1 MSAVWHQFEAV
12 CRVSPSLEEPSR
24 WSFRKSPVS
33 SEDGAGPYEV
43 PWAPGLEYGFRD
55 QGYGLIESTAD
66 RFTNTHQQRGC
77 RGIME
82 AGIVGLPNVG
92 KSTLFNAL
100 TSSKS
105 AQSANYPFCTIEP
118 NEGVVSVPDD
128 RLRRISQHIVP
139 KKLVPAALKLVDIA
153 GIVKGASEGQ
163 GLGNKFLTHI
173 REVDAILQVVRCFED
188 PDVIHVTGKVN
199 PVSDIETIEI
209 ELMLADIQTLD
220 NALSKA
226 ERTAKS
232 GDKEAKLRVEV
243 IRKCLTHLATDEP
256 LRKLT
261 FEEGEAKVVSS
272 FGLMTAKPIL
282 YVANVD
288 ENDLE
293 GQGPLVQQVREFA
306 AKIGASVVPVCAKL
320 EAEIA
325 ELDEADRAEML
336 AGAGLAE
343 PSLAALA
350 RETYRVLG
358 YHSYF
363 TAGEMEVRAWTIPI
377 GATAPQAAGVIH
389 TDFEKGFI
397 RAEIYTLNDLETYKT
412 EKDIRQAGKLRVEGK
427 AYVMQDGD
435 ICHFLFN

>member
-1 MSAVWHQFEAV
+1 
-12 CRVSPSLEEPSR
+12 
-24 WSFRKSPVS
+24 
-33 SEDGAGPYEV
+33 
-43 PWAPGLEYGFRD
+43 
-55 QGYGLIESTAD
+55 
-66 RFTNTHQQRGC
+66 
-77 RGIME
+77 ME

-100 TSSKS
+100 TMSKA

-118 NEGVVSVPDD
+118 NEGIVSVPDD
-128 RLRRISQHIVP
+128 RLRRISQYIVP

-188 PDVIHVTGKVN
+188 PDVIHVSGAVN

-209 ELMLADIQTLD
+209 ELMLADIQTLE
-220 NALSKA
+220 NSLSKA

-232 GDKEAKLRVEV
+232 GDKDAKVRVEV
-243 IRKCLTHLATDEP
+243 IKKCLAHLTTDQP
-256 LRKLT
+256 LRKME
-261 FEEGEAKVVSS
+261 FDENEAKIVASY
-272 FGLMTAKPIL
+272 GLMTAKPIL

-293 GQGPLVQQVREFA
+293 GKGKLVQQVREFA
-306 AKIGASVVPVCAKL
+306 QKVGASVVPVCAKL

-325 ELDEADRAEML
+325 ELEEADRAEML
-336 AGAGLAE
+336 EGAGLAE
-343 PSLAALA
+343 PALAVLA
-350 RETYRVLG
+350 REAYRVLG
-358 YHSYF
+358 LQSYF
-363 TAGEMEVRAWTIPI
+363 TAGEIEVRAWTIPI

-397 RAEIYTLNDLETYKT
+397 RAEVYTLADLETYKS
-412 EKDIRQAGKLRVEGK
+412 EKEIRSAGKLRVEGK
-427 AYVMQDGD
+427 SYVMQDGD